1 MNNKINIITY
11 KNYNYCLYTLR
22 TIFISFTLVLKK
34 KKKKTELHEKKEI
47 DLIK

>member
-1 MNNKINIITY
+1 MNNKINITY
-11 KNYNYCLYTLR
+11 KNYIYCLYTLR

-34 KKKKTELHEKKEI
+34 KKKKKTELHEKKEI